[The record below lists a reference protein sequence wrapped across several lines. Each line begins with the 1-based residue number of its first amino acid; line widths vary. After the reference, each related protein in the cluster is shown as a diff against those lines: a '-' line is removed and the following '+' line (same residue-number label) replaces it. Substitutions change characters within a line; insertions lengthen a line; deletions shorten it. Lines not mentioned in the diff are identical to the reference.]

1 MNKVDKPEAF
11 DLDALRRGQTA
22 GDDPLHKVEGE
33 RKAEIS
39 ALARQIASQY
49 AVANYS
55 PSIVIGQLRF
65 LEFLSLFGIALGVNF
80 FVAVDP
86 GAHFLDTSISAFVG
100 SLLALLFMQA
110 SDCYHVS
117 ILRSPM
123 GSMARVLGSW
133 MASLGFVAL
142 TNFLFIDYDPNY
154 RSILAA
160 WFVLGAIY
168 LLIERNLIG
177 FEIGRAH
184 V

>member
-11 DLDALRRGQTA
+11 DLDALRRGQTV

-65 LEFLSLFGIALGVNF
+65 LEFFSLFGIALGANF
-80 FVAVDP
+80 FFAFDP
-86 GAHFLDTSISAFVG
+86 GAHFLDTSVSAFVG
-100 SLLALLFMQA
+100 SLMALLFMQA

-117 ILRSPM
+117 ICVRRWDPWRGFWEAGWLPS
-123 GSMARVLGSW
+123 VL
-133 MASLGFVAL
+133 SL
-142 TNFLFIDYDPNY
+142 
-154 RSILAA
+154 
-160 WFVLGAIY
+160 
-168 LLIERNLIG
+168 
-177 FEIGRAH
+177 
-184 V
+184 